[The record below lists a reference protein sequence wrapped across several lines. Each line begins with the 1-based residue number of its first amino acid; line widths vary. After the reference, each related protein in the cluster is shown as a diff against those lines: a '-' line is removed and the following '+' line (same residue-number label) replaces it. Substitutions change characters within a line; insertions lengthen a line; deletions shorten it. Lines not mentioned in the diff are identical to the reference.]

1 MAKDGKDTGE
11 IEATRAERYGDELL
25 CANWNPVIA
34 LLEWSCAPT
43 AVDAARDTTPSVR
56 EEDAADFLGR
66 IYTSG
71 A

>member
-1 MAKDGKDTGE
+1 MAKYGKDTGAP
-11 IEATRAERYGDELL
+11 EAMRADRYDDELL

-34 LLEWSCAPT
+34 LLERSCART
-43 AVDAARDTTPSVR
+43 AADTARDTGPSVR